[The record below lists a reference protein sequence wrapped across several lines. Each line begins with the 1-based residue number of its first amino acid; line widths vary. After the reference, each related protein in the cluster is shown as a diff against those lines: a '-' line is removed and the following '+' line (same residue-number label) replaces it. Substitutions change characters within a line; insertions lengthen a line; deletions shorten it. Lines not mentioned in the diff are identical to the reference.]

1 MKNIFFIL
9 IVFSYLIPEMK
20 SQENIMLK
28 GYVSAESNQGFIS
41 NANVILK
48 LKDSDLLLKETKTND
63 FGEFSFSLVPNR
75 QYTIIITKNIFKK
88 IAKNVDSSMSK
99 DGKNIFMKFEMVR
112 KPGYTFEISL
122 TEVRKSPEA
131 PVDGITGALVEVYN
145 NTTGKETASFKN
157 DRPDFNIELNK
168 GNHYTIMIRKE
179 GYLTRELEAYLN
191 INGCIICFHGVS
203 KIQPGVKTRLT
214 KNNTVGKY
222 LATIELDKVFE
233 GKKIKI
239 NNIYYQLNKAN
250 ITETAA
256 RELDNIARILKI
268 NPQLVIELGSHTDSR
283 GSASYNL
290 KLSTARAK
298 AAVNY
303 LTHVRKINKNRITY
317 KGYGETELTNR
328 CKDGI
333 SCTEEEHAANR
344 RTEMKILN
352 ILQNDLDDIIPL
364 RILKDNKRMEEK
376 LKNILDYGAETVE
389 VKDGKI
395 PEEILRDIKKSK
407 SKDIIEKE
415 LEQNKNN
422 SAIESEIKNN
432 FTGYK
437 IVLLE
442 SSTPLPKGH
451 ILLKTVKD
459 LKIYV
464 DKKANKVLYTKGTF
478 RDYEKAVYELEDNW
492 KKRYRKAYIAQFK
505 NGIKI

>member
-1 MKNIFFIL
+1 MFLSL
-9 IVFSYLIPEMK
+9 IQGLK
-20 SQENIMLK
+20 SQKSIILK
-28 GYVSAESNQGFIS
+28 GYVSAEENQGYIS
-41 NANVILK
+41 NADVVLK
-48 LKDSDLLLKETKTND
+48 LKDSDLVLKDTKTND
-63 FGEFSFSLVPNR
+63 FGEFSFTLDPNR
-75 QYTIIITKNIFKK
+75 QYTLIITKNIYKK
-88 IAKNVDSSMSK
+88 IIKDIDRSISK

-131 PVDGITGALVEVYN
+131 PVDGITDALVEVYN
-145 NTTGKETASFKN
+145 NTTGKESASFKN
-157 DRPDFNIELNK
+157 ARPNFNIELNK

-203 KIQPGVKTRLT
+203 KMQPGIKTRLT

-256 RELDNIARILKI
+256 KELDNIARILKI

-283 GSASYNL
+283 GSAAYNL

-303 LTHVRKINKNRITY
+303 LTHVRKIKKSRITY

-328 CKDGI
+328 CKDGVP
-333 SCTEEEHAANR
+333 CTEEEHAANR

-352 ILQNDLDDIIPL
+352 ILQDDSTDLIPL
-364 RILKDNKRMEEK
+364 RILKDNKRMEDK
-376 LKNILDYGAETVE
+376 LKNILDYGAETIE

-395 PEEILRDIKKSK
+395 PEEILRDIEKSK
-407 SKDIIEKE
+407 PKGIKQKGKEVETNKKNLSIKPGVKDD
-415 LEQNKNN
+415 
-422 SAIESEIKNN
+422 

-442 SSTPLPKGH
+442 STTPLPKGH
-451 ILLKTVKD
+451 ILLKTIRD
-459 LKIYV
+459 LKVYN
-464 DKKANKVLYTKGTF
+464 DKKANKILYTVGAF
-478 RDYEKAVYELEDNW
+478 SDYEKAVYELEDNW
-492 KKRYRKAYIAQFK
+492 KKRYRKAYIAKFK
-505 NGIKI
+505 NGLRI